1 MLNKIRILGLLI
13 LVLNISI
20 SGELEDLVRKYKV
33 STKYGSK
40 KCEVKGEFIEES
52 EFGDGLKKTEYKLT
66 AVSNKTKDKE
76 IFIKKEKSGIEDI
89 EIAVLKARDCYVNDS
104 QRWGEIY
111 YKLERIYVYK
121 DDETYGYPVY
131 SEIGKLKIFC
141 ESETRLCRIYKNGK
155 KIKQREYNAKE
166 WSVDDEMQALYFLN
180 RGNTGKLTIELTS
193 ENLERILGDTK
204 KNK

>member
-1 MLNKIRILGLLI
+1 MLNKIRILALLI
-13 LVLNISI
+13 LVLNVSI

-52 EFGDGLKKTEYKLT
+52 EFGDGLRKTEYKLT
-66 AVSNKTKDKE
+66 AISNKTNDKKTV
-76 IFIKKEKSGIEDI
+76 IKKEKSGIDYTETT
-89 EIAVLKARDCYVNDS
+89 VLKTRFCYVNDS
-104 QRWGEIY
+104 QRWKEIY
-111 YKLERIYVYK
+111 YKLEKIYIFK
-121 DDETYGYPVY
+121 DNEIDGRPLY
-131 SEIGKLKIFC
+131 SEVGKLKIFC
-141 ESETRLCRIYKNGK
+141 EYETRLCRIYKNGK

-166 WSVDDEMQALYFLN
+166 WSVDDEMQALDFLYY
-180 RGNTGKLTIELTS
+180 GNTHDLTIELTG